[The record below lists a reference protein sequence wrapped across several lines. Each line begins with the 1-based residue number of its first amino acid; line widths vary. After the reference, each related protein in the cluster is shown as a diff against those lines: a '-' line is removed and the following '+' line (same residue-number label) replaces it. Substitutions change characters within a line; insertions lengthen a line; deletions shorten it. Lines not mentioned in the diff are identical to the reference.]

1 MPIWTF
7 VRHGQSVANLEG
19 WLAGHVDAPLTERGR
34 TEAIDARANLGE
46 PLPTRA
52 FCSDLQRAHDTA
64 RLLLAEVEVPLV
76 VVPALRERT
85 CGALERR
92 SIADV
97 QANPDTRARLASWTG
112 RPPEGESLL
121 DVAVRAVGWITTV
134 DDVDVDTVVVAH
146 GALIAAV
153 MAALERRP
161 RSEAWTWRPDNC
173 EVIRRSVAVGAWTQ
187 VFDELR
193 SEAAAD
199 AELHEG

>member
-7 VRHGQSVANLEG
+7 ARHGQSVANLEG
-19 WLAGHVDAPLTERGR
+19 WLAGHVDAPLTEQGR
-34 TEAIDARANLGE
+34 MEAIDARGNLGD
-46 PLPTRA
+46 PLPARA
-52 FCSDLQRAHDTA
+52 FCSDLARAHDTA
-64 RLLLAEVEVPLV
+64 RLLLADVEVPLV

-121 DVAVRAVGWITTV
+121 DVALRAVGWITTV
-134 DDVDVDTVVVAH
+134 DDVEVDTVVVAH

-153 MAALERRP
+153 LAALDRRP
-161 RSEAWTWRPDNC
+161 RAEAWQWRPHNC
-173 EVIRRSVAVGAWTQ
+173 EVIHRPVAVGAWNQ
-187 VFDELR
+187 VLDDLR

-199 AELHEG
+199 DELHER